1 MDQRKTNSQE
11 TKKYYDVETIE
22 QICDYL
28 FSTINLTRF
37 NYTIIELESQLSILH
52 EKQYFVSPNYAG
64 NSCLLI
70 FTKIKNKFVSCMINR
85 KTLGY
90 TKEKTDIKNLEIY
103 PVNIK
108 LDKNVYDGTII
119 DGTFTHNIR
128 AREKMF
134 IITDIYYLKGKKL
147 VDASLKCK
155 YHTIQG
161 YIENNLKVEES
172 SDLKFLINKLYSIT
186 YEDIIKIK
194 SDCEQSMGI
203 AVKGYTFYPNIS
215 NTKLIFLNQNGQPK
229 FKKQEE
235 VKNNN
240 VNNNINNTS
249 FNNKSEVKKIIE
261 NKKPNIKYICKT
273 DEPIYAIL
281 DIRKTESVDCYNVFC
296 CEKLDDNKIKV
307 KKLGSAY
314 IKDKDTSFICRSILE
329 HKKGGKAL
337 MKCVYNQKM
346 DKWEPIEEEK
356 IKKLPD
362 DLSYINKFFT
372 ILIDSDEDSE

>member
-1 MDQRKTNSQE
+1 MDQRKINSHE
-11 TKKYYDVETIE
+11 TKKNYDVETIE

-37 NYTIIELESQLSILH
+37 NYTIIELESQLSMLY
-52 EKQYFVSPNYAG
+52 EKHYFVSPNYSG
-64 NSCLLI
+64 NNCLLI
-70 FTKIKNKFVSCMINR
+70 FTKIKNKFISCMINR
-85 KTLGY
+85 KTLAY

-119 DGTFTHNIR
+119 DGTFTHNVR

-161 YIENNLKVEES
+161 YIENNLKKEES
-172 SDLKFLINKLYSIT
+172 TDLKFLINKLYPIT
-186 YEDIIKIK
+186 YDNIIKIK

-203 AVKGYTFYPNIS
+203 SVKGYTFYPNIS
-215 NTKLIFLNQNGQPK
+215 NTKLIFLNQNGQTK
-229 FKKQEE
+229 FKKVDEI
-235 VKNNN
+235 KNNN
-240 VNNNINNTS
+240 IINTS
-249 FNNKSEVKKIIE
+249 LNKVEEKKIIE
-261 NKKPNIKYICKT
+261 NKKPKIKYICKT
-273 DEPIYAIL
+273 DEPIYATL
-281 DIRKTESVDCYNVFC
+281 DIRKTDSVDCYNVFC
-296 CEKLDDNKIKV
+296 YEKLDDNKIKL
-307 KKLGSAY
+307 KKLGTAY
-314 IKDKDTSFICRSILE
+314 IKDKDTSFICRTILE

-346 DKWEPIEEEK
+346 DKWEPLEEEK

-362 DLSYINKFFT
+362 DLNYINKFFT